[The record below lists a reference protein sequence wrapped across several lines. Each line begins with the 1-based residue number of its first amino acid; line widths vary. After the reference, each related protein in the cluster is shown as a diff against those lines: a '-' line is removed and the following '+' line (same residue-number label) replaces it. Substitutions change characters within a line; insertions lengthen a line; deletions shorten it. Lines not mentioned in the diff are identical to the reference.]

1 MHLATILKCANT
13 WRGSAIWVAFVG
25 RGLHVHE
32 LAFLTKTIAASRASS
47 INVDVLSGIWI
58 RIITLNNVILTCC
71 YRRVIHM
78 VKSRLSFLANPRVV
92 DEVIVWR
99 VSLTG
104 T

>member
-1 MHLATILKCANT
+1 MHLATILKCADT
-13 WRGSAIWVAFVG
+13 WRDSAIWVAFVG

-32 LAFLTKTIAASRASS
+32 LAFLTKTIAAPSASP

-58 RIITLNNVILTCC
+58 RIITLNNVILACC
-71 YRRVIHM
+71 YRRVINM
-78 VKSRLSFLANPRVV
+78 VQIRLSFLANPLVV
-92 DEVIVWR
+92 DVVIVWR